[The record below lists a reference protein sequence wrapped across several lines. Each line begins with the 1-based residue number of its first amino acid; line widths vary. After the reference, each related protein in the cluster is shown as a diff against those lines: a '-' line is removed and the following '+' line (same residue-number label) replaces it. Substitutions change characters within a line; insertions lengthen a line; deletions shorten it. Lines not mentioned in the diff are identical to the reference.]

1 MLGGAGLEQRDPARL
16 ARRASVRLMRRHV
29 GIAALASALALG
41 AVLAGATAPSALA
54 SEGPGEE
61 ARERTESARAPFRV
75 TRVTGGLR
83 DALYVTGAPG
93 EASRLFVVR
102 QSGTVRI
109 LQRGRLTGRL
119 FLNVSGLVRSGGEQG
134 LLGLAFHPGYAR
146 NGRIFVNYTDR
157 GGDTVVAEY
166 RRAGRNRVNPSSARV
181 LLRIAQPFSN
191 HNGGHLAFG
200 PDGMLYIA
208 VGDGGSS
215 GDPGRNAQDRGSL
228 LGKILRI
235 DVDSRTGGRP
245 YGIPSGNPFASGGG
259 RPEVY
264 AYGLRNPWRFS
275 FDRKRGDLWIGDVGQ
290 NRVEEID
297 FARKGRGAG
306 LNFGWNAFEGR
317 SAFAGAGAL
326 QGRAPTRPVAQYT
339 HARGCSVT
347 GGYVYRG
354 SRAPAL
360 RGRYLYADYCTGEL
374 WSMRA
379 GPRPGTPRRETG
391 RLNVRLRTVTSFG
404 ESTGGDLYV
413 ISGGA
418 LYRFTR

>member
-1 MLGGAGLEQRDPARL
+1 VA
-16 ARRASVRLMRRHV
+16 
-29 GIAALASALALG
+29 
-41 AVLAGATAPSALA
+41 
-54 SEGPGEE
+54 
-61 ARERTESARAPFRV
+61 
-75 TRVTGGLR
+75 GGLR
-83 DALYVTGAPG
+83 DAVYVTGAPG
-93 EASRLFVVR
+93 ESSRLYVVR

-109 LQRGRLTGRL
+109 LQRGRMLSRL
-119 FLNVSGLVRSGGEQG
+119 FLNVSRLVRSGGEQG

-146 NGRIFVNYTDR
+146 NGRVFVNYTDR

-166 RRAGRNRVNPSSARV
+166 RRAARNRLNPSSGRI
-181 LLRIAQPFSN
+181 LLRIEQPFAN

-208 VGDGGSS
+208 TGDGGSA
-215 GDPGRNAQDRGSL
+215 GDPDGNAQNRASL

-235 DVDSRTGGRP
+235 DVDARSGGRA

-275 FDRKRGDLWIGDVGQ
+275 FDRTRGDLWIGDVGQ

-297 FARKGRGAG
+297 FARRGRGAG
-306 LNFGWNAFEGR
+306 RNYGWNAFEGR
-317 SAFAGAGAL
+317 AAFAGPSAA
-326 QGRAPTRPVAQYT
+326 QGRAPTRPVAQYS

-354 SRAPAL
+354 KRAPAL

-379 GPRPGTPRRETG
+379 GPRPGSPRRETG